1 MTDFDQEMD
10 FMANRANFDYYWQE
24 FKQLETTMKKPTN
37 FFAVSEYKLPSFQS
51 LATELT
57 LIDDI
62 GKIAD
67 NSDFSMP
74 LVVFNTYNLSNC
86 FNYFEKMRHFERLPL
101 VDDESLA
108 KNEVPHYF

>member
-1 MTDFDQEMD
+1 MD

-24 FKQLETTMKKPTN
+24 FKQLETTIKKSTT
-37 FFAVSEYKLPSFQS
+37 FFAVSQYKLPTFDSMQS
-51 LATELT
+51 EVD
-57 LIDDI
+57 LIDSI

-74 LVVFNTYNLSNC
+74 LVVFNTFNLQNC
-86 FNYFEKMRHFERLPL
+86 YNYFEKMRSFERLPL
-101 VDDESLA
+101 IDDESLA

>member
-1 MTDFDQEMD
+1 MQSEVEMVD
-10 FMANRANFDYYWQE
+10 N
-24 FKQLETTMKKPTN
+24 
-37 FFAVSEYKLPSFQS
+37 
-51 LATELT
+51 
-57 LIDDI
+57 I
-62 GKIAD
+62 GKISD

-86 FNYFEKMRHFERLPL
+86 FNYFEKMRHFEALPL

>member
-1 MTDFDQEMD
+1 MQDFDLEMD

-24 FKQLETTMKKPTN
+24 FKQLEATMNKPTN
-37 FFAVSEYKLPSFQS
+37 FFAVSEFKFPTFLSMQS
-51 LATELT
+51 E
-57 LIDDI
+57 IDSIDSL
-62 GKIAD
+62 GQVQD

-86 FNYFEKMRHFERLPL
+86 YNYLEKMRSFERTPL
-101 VDDESLA
+101 IDDESLA